1 MGSIIASYLNFLEL
15 IDDKKEYN
23 VVIEVGKEKNKKSF
37 TSLSVIVQ
45 YIHWENKEFDDN
57 YDDSDGGNDNNY
69 GISRNNDENIG
80 ENILSKRK
88 GFSWN
93 NSEGSIPERE
103 PEKRLPH
110 PRKAAGAQITQSR
123 HGEVVTINNNT
134 GLIWVSNN
142 WRASLV
148 PAAAVIPAPIAYIK
162 VVAVKKLVVELRGS
176 PIAWNNEIGRI
187 DSISLTTAKAFAK
200 DVFINQERKLGD
212 RRRSDTVVVLTINY
226 AD

>member
-1 MGSIIASYLNFLEL
+1 QAQYSYLVDPASSHMLVSK
-15 IDDKKEYN
+15 IKPCMSKY
-23 VVIEVGKEKNKKSF
+23 KSF
-37 TSLSVIVQ
+37 IQGTT
-45 YIHWENKEFDDN
+45 
-57 YDDSDGGNDNNY
+57 
-69 GISRNNDENIG
+69 
-80 ENILSKRK
+80 
-88 GFSWN
+88 
-93 NSEGSIPERE
+93 PERE

-123 HGEVVTINNNT
+123 HGEGSFGSCNWNEYNLNLLTR
-134 GLIWVSNN
+134 NN

-162 VVAVKKLVVELRGS
+162 VVAVKKLVVEFRDQYFGHADCYLEKIRVFKAGS
-176 PIAWNNEIGRI
+176 RLNTLAWNNEIGHPI
-187 DSISLTTAKAFAK
+187 LFCWFLGSILTTAKAFAK

>member
-1 MGSIIASYLNFLEL
+1 IQNQSRLRASPLVIHGNFS
-15 IDDKKEYN
+15 N
-23 VVIEVGKEKNKKSF
+23 RMAF
-37 TSLSVIVQ
+37 APAM
-45 YIHWENKEFDDN
+45 
-57 YDDSDGGNDNNY
+57 
-69 GISRNNDENIG
+69 
-80 ENILSKRK
+80 
-88 GFSWN
+88 
-93 NSEGSIPERE
+93 GSIPERE

-134 GLIWVSNN
+134 GPLRVL
-142 WRASLV
+142 ASLV

-162 VVAVKKLVVELRGS
+162 VVAVKKLVVEFWVWPGGPPSGVFKAGVCSDTL
-176 PIAWNNEIGRI
+176 AWNNEIGRVVLFCWFLEPP
-187 DSISLTTAKAFAK
+187 LTSAKAFAK